1 MPSGY
6 LTHILSF
13 PIKKPLMKRI
23 TILFTVILFTAITY
37 AQNAKTVTGTVTSAD
52 TNKPLEG
59 VAVTEKGTRN
69 GGLTD
74 ASGNYSITLRTNNAT
89 LVFSFVGYATQEKS
103 VGDNSTINISLSQ
116 ELSNLNTVV
125 VTALGIKRE
134 VRTLGYASQQVTAT
148 EIAESKQ
155 SNLINALQGKVAG
168 VTINGSGGGPGQGAS
183 ILIRG
188 VNSLNPSRSNQPLFV
203 IDGLPVDNST
213 FTTGTTGDRGASL
226 PNRMSDINPNDIE
239 TINVL
244 KGGAATALYGLR
256 GANGVIV
263 ITTKSG
269 QAGKLNVNFNS
280 SYSIDDIDKLPDL
293 QLTYSQGFGGE
304 YDSTSFWPAWGPTVE
319 DAKKIDPTHPA
330 QLFNNWKRAYNT
342 GHQYK
347 SGITFS
353 GGSDKATFSSSLSY
367 LRQEGL
373 IPSTYYQDISVRVNG
388 QLKFSDKF
396 KMGTSLYY
404 INTNGNFYDANRYN
418 EQLVYWAPRWDVRDY
433 LTPQGTMKTYGN
445 DNPVYVASTN
455 KFKSQVNHI
464 IGSAN
469 FAYTPVSWFTATYL
483 FGADE
488 YGDARTA
495 TAPGLVGFEGEF
507 LTADNQDYDGK
518 YGTGFVHEY
527 QLNYRQLNSNLLLT
541 FDHTW
546 ANKFQTTLRL
556 GNDVLDRN
564 LKRTSAEGSG
574 LDLYNLYT
582 LDNAHHVTNSTYM
595 ENYRIIGLY
604 GDLTL
609 GYNNYLYLTLT
620 GRNDWT
626 SSLEKNH
633 RSFFYPS
640 ASLSYIFSQHFTMP
654 SWFSYGKF
662 RTSLAGI
669 GKDADPYSTS
679 ITYVPAGPPI
689 SNNGTDVIPW
699 SLNGASGIP
708 DLLPEKTTTFEIG
721 ADLSFLNN
729 RLGLNFTWYKS
740 NSKDQIIPISTSYT
754 TGFSSIT
761 LNAGEIE
768 NKGVEISVNA
778 TPVKSKDFN
787 WNVSANFSANRNKI
801 ISIYAGSQSLFINSV
816 FGYGRSTVSSFY
828 IPGESAGAIFGTPI
842 VRYGDNDLSLHVN
855 KSLPML
861 IDEDGFP
868 VYPDATNQ
876 KILGNAYPKWI
887 GGLSNTLTY
896 ENWSLYFMWDMQAG
910 VQKYDQFA
918 DFLAAFGESALT
930 ANRNETIV
938 FDGVTADGKQNTKP
952 VWLGQGVGPDGV
964 DYGSG
969 YYRNIYRGIS
979 ENFVEDASWVR
990 LRTAT
995 LSYSLPKKI
1004 FTHSILSNATVSFTG
1019 TNLLL
1024 FTKYTGF
1031 DPETR
1036 SDAAAGSNFVI
1047 SSGFSYPA
1055 LRSYIFSLNLTF

>member
-455 KFKSQVNHI
+455 KFKSQVNHV
-464 IGSAN
+464 IGSVN

-842 VRYGDNDLSLHVN
+842 VRYGDNDLSLHIN

-896 ENWSLYFMWDMQAG
+896 KNWSLYFMWDMQAG

>member
-89 LVFSFVGYATQEKS
+89 LVFSFIGYATQEKS

-213 FTTGTTGDRGASL
+213 FTTGTTGDRGAAL

-455 KFKSQVNHI
+455 KFKSQVNHV
-464 IGSAN
+464 IGSVN

-896 ENWSLYFMWDMQAG
+896 KNWSLYFMWDMQAG

-1004 FTHSILSNATVSFTG
+1004 FTHSILSNAIVSFTG

>member
-455 KFKSQVNHI
+455 KFKSQVNHV
-464 IGSAN
+464 IGSVN

-855 KSLPML
+855 KSLPMF

-896 ENWSLYFMWDMQAG
+896 KNWSLYFMWDMQAG